1 MFPILIFVALLLS
14 DFEANEPFEVRAKVI
29 WNFNSAHS
37 FDLINKLSVIVITNL
52 EDINMILIELQNNI
66 IGRANENLRSWLVVM
81 IELLLEDHSALL
93 DSYLSPDILLLNLDA
108 LILACQLALHII
120 TIL

>member
-14 DFEANEPFEVRAKVI
+14 DFETNEPFEVRAKVI

-37 FDLINKLSVIVITNL
+37 FDRLNKLSVIVITNL
-52 EDINMILIELQNNI
+52 VDINMILIELQNNI
-66 IGRANENLRSWLVVM
+66 IGRANEDLMSCLVVM

-108 LILACQLALHII
+108 LFLACQLALHII